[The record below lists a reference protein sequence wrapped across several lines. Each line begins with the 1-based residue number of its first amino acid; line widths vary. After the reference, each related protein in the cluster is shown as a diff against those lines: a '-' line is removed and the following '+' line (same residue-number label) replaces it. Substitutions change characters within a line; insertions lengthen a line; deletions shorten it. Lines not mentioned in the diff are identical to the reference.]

1 MARELDGDKWTLGK
15 TKELTMELLW
25 SWSKEYSLDD
35 YGVSY
40 LRLDKCID
48 FETEIYFKLGKSML
62 KKHRS
67 VFRTTSN
74 IFTMIF

>member
-1 MARELDGDKWTLGK
+1 
-15 TKELTMELLW
+15 MELLW

-67 VFRTTSN
+67 VFQDHVKYIHNDILKPLRVG
-74 IFTMIF
+74 ILHYDERFQ